1 MSMTETRSGFRLPWS
16 SERPAD
22 GAPTPDG
29 TEEPGEAGAWPT
41 ADRRATVAS
50 TPATDDLAR
59 GAAAQAASSGARP
72 DHRRPT
78 KFLADLTAAM
88 RTAAEA
94 AREQALAQLRD
105 ESQAVVG
112 EIQAASATGADA
124 IRRQADDDV
133 AAIREWSKAEIARIR
148 EETDAR
154 IARRRGALE
163 GDLDAHAADVE
174 RRIEAI
180 QAAVE
185 AFEGEMAAFFA
196 RLLEEDD
203 PARFAALAETMP
215 DPPVLDPARAA
226 GGRTTDQADAAAADE
241 TSVESVAFAE
251 PDGSRP
257 GDVAAAVV
265 AAHATDAGLADG
277 GPRGDGS
284 GQGTGSGSGDGV
296 DRAEIMAALEA
307 AADAVVAAE
316 AAAESASAAEEAAD
330 LAETAAELLSSRIE
344 EGDGWA
350 DLESAEAE
358 AALAARMDAGGF
370 EEGSFVERLAGL
382 AGRGTADGEPTTTR
396 LVVTGLVSVA
406 SIASFKRHLG
416 RVAGVNAVAVSSGP
430 DGEFVFST
438 THRPDVSFRDVVPTL
453 PGFGARVSSV
463 SNDTVHVSAHDPE
476 SDA

>member
-16 SERPAD
+16 SDRPND
-22 GAPTPDG
+22 EGPTPDG
-29 TEEPGEAGAWPT
+29 TDDPGEAGGW
-41 ADRRATVAS
+41 
-50 TPATDDLAR
+50 PATDRTANLAFAPDSGDLAQ
-59 GAAAQAASSGARP
+59 GAAASANSGAVRP

-174 RRIEAI
+174 RRIEGIKAS
-180 QAAVE
+180 VE
-185 AFEGEMAAFFA
+185 AFEGEMAGFFA

-203 PARFAALAETMP
+203 PARFAALAETMAE
-215 DPPVLDPARAA
+215 PPNLDPGGAATARPVA
-226 GGRTTDQADAAAADE
+226 DQTE
-241 TSVESVAFAE
+241 Q
-251 PDGSRP
+251 
-257 GDVAAAVV
+257 VAAAIV
-265 AAHATDAGLADG
+265 ADDVTDAGDADLSAA
-277 GPRGDGS
+277 GDGS
-284 GQGTGSGSGDGV
+284 GNGTGSGTGDGV

-330 LAETAAELLSSRIE
+330 LAETAAELLASRIE

-358 AALAARMDAGGF
+358 AALAARMDAGGY

-382 AGRGTADGEPTTTR
+382 SGRGTSDGEPTTTR

-416 RVAGVNAVAVSSGP
+416 RVTGVSAVAVSSGP

-438 THRPDVSFRDVVPTL
+438 THRPEVSFRDVVPTL

-463 SNDTVHVSAHDPE
+463 SDDTVHVTAHDPE